1 MTKAELIKKMDE
13 FVLLGNALDLEIKKQ
28 YGRQSFLFHEA
39 DGILYA
45 MSGDSTGSPTAR
57 REFIKARSNKIVRWG
72 AGAW

>member
-28 YGRQSFLFHEA
+28 YGPRACLFHEA

-45 MSGDSTGSPTAR
+45 MSGDSTGFPTERMKFIEAR
-57 REFIKARSNKIVRWG
+57 ANKIVRWG